1 MPIYEYKC
9 DDCGS
14 VSEVLVR
21 NTQNPG
27 IVVCSDCHS
36 DNVSRLVS
44 VPGAVMTKGSS
55 AASAN
60 VPPINCPNI
69 NTCGASSSECPAARM
84 RR

>member
-14 VSEVLVR
+14 VSEILVR
-21 NTQNPG
+21 NTQNPAA
-27 IVVCSDCHS
+27 VVCSECQS
-36 DNVSRLVS
+36 ANVSRLVS

-55 AASAN
+55 KASVD
-60 VPPINCPNI
+60 VPPINCPNM
-69 NTCGASSSECPAARM
+69 NTCGVSSSECPAARM